1 VAKVFR
7 FLDILG
13 SETHTINDPNDL
25 LPIPQIMQV
34 ITIGCSRMRVESVTL
49 ERTDPG
55 TPFVYDVRVRAIPS
69 KH

>member
-1 VAKVFR
+1 VAQVFR

-13 SETHTINDPNDL
+13 FEMHTISDPNDQ

-34 ITIGCSRMRVESVTL
+34 ITIDSDRMRVESVTL

-55 TPFVYDVRVRAIPS
+55 TPFVYDVRARTILS